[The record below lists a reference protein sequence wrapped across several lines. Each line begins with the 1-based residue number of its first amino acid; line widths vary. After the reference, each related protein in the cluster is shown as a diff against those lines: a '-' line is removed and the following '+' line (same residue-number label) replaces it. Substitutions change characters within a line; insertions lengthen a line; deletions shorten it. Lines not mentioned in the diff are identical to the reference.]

1 MDSGGIVMTPTTPC
15 RVIVG
20 AFLTALCLWCG
31 AAHTGE
37 KSRPAVKVTIR
48 DEKPVV
54 IESALPF
61 DPTPRIRFTPSNLIA
76 QIQSEQG
83 QQLHLSHFP
92 VLNIDGRVMQP
103 GQQGGRFEKV
113 NQALPK
119 TAGGKERRGFMSVFT
134 IDELRITLT
143 AELVPTK
150 PGPGEKKRELGTML
164 FRYLVEN
171 TGKQARKFGLKDYID
186 MYVITNDGA
195 MFAVPTMPNKIA
207 DGVEL
212 KGKTLPDYVQC
223 LQNPDLKNPGYVS
236 HITVNLG
243 SGIEKADR
251 VVLSRHGAGGFGGWD
266 MPAIASMGDSAVGI
280 FFDPK
285 EIKPGGKRDFGFAY
299 GKGVAIA
306 PESEGNVEIRFTGS
320 FEPGKTFTVT
330 ALVHDPV
337 LGQSLILELPKGM
350 TLVEGREIQPVP
362 GTTLDPPQSFVEWK
376 CRVNEMGHFP
386 LRIRSS
392 TGVTQTKLITVS
404 ATE

>member
-1 MDSGGIVMTPTTPC
+1 MTTTTPR

-20 AFLTALCLWCG
+20 CLFASLSLWCG
-31 AAHTGE
+31 AGHTGE
-37 KSRPAVKVTIR
+37 KARRPVKVTIQ

-54 IESALPF
+54 VETALPF
-61 DPTPRIRFTPSNLIA
+61 DATPRIRYTPANLIA

-92 VLNIDGRVMQP
+92 VINIDGRVMQP

-119 TAGGKERRGFMSVFT
+119 SATGKVRRGFTSVFF
-134 IDELRITLT
+134 IDDLRITLT

-164 FRYLVEN
+164 FRYVVEN
-171 TGKQARKFGLKDYID
+171 TGKQPRKFGLKDYLD

-195 MFAVPTMPNKIA
+195 MFAAPNFPNKIL
-207 DGVEL
+207 DGIEL

-223 LQNPDLKNPGYVS
+223 LQNPDLKNPGYIS

-243 SGIEKADR
+243 SSIEKADR

-266 MPAIASMGDSAVGI
+266 MPAIASMGDSGVGI

-285 EIKPGGKRDFGFAY
+285 EIKPGGRRDFGFAY

-306 PESEGNVEIRFTGS
+306 PESEGNVEVRLTGS

-337 LGQSLILELPKGM
+337 VGQSLILELPKGM

-362 GTTLDPPQSFVEWK
+362 VPTLDPPQSFVEWK
-376 CRVNEMGHFP
+376 CRLEEMGDFP
-386 LRIRSS
+386 LRVRSS
-392 TGVTQTKLITVS
+392 TGVTQTKLIKIS
-404 ATE
+404 AAE